1 MTGNKQWE
9 HFIRVLA
16 ELSGSAGNARLRTA
30 LGWDE
35 GAYDEVKGQL
45 IDAGLVVAG
54 RGRGG
59 SVALSEGINEQ
70 LANGEATPEPAP
82 PRSKAAT
89 KGARTA
95 KQPKQAT
102 ARNSGNS
109 GNGANLDFEAQL
121 WAAADKMRG
130 HMDASEYKH
139 VASAS
144 SSSNTSPTPSRKNA
158 SDAVRRR
165 GPRRRAEE
173 PRRISGRERLL
184 AAARSPLAHHQG
196 QGQVAGDRQGH

>member
-1 MTGNKQWE
+1 MFSDKHVQRHDRLYRADGAPAPTDDQGMTGNKQWE
-9 HFIRVLA
+9 HFIRALA
-16 ELSGSAGNARLRTA
+16 ELSGSAGNARLRTT

-109 GNGANLDFEAQL
+109 GNG
-121 WAAADKMRG
+121 
-130 HMDASEYKH
+130 
-139 VASAS
+139 
-144 SSSNTSPTPSRKNA
+144 
-158 SDAVRRR
+158 
-165 GPRRRAEE
+165 
-173 PRRISGRERLL
+173 
-184 AAARSPLAHHQG
+184 
-196 QGQVAGDRQGH
+196 GDRPSCSRPPTSCAATWSRPTTSTSRWV